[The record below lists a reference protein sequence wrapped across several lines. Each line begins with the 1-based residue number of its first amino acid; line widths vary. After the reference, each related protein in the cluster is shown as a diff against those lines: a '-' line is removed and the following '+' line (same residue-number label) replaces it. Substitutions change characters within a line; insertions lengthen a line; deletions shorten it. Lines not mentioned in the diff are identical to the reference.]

1 MVQSPAHPKGQPGAL
16 LAARVRAV
24 AIGLLVLGVVCIGAT
39 HGPLIGYKTYAN
51 VDEAYAVA
59 LASRL
64 LDGFKLYQGAI
75 SQRGP
80 LMYYAFE
87 LIAWLHGWDN
97 IVALRLW
104 ALGLVLA
111 HFVLIYA
118 TAKTML
124 PRTGALVATFVAAY
138 GFVFGFPP
146 FDGIALHGETLQMP
160 ALLGSV
166 LLGALAIKAG
176 PGTMPRRWRLLA
188 AGALF
193 GVALMVKQ
201 SVVLHLFPLVLWLF
215 VDARRRNASKT
226 LPGDLAFLTL
236 GAAAAPVACL
246 AHAYRQGTLG
256 DLYYYCVYYNQ
267 KYHLRPTRK
276 VFPVLTNLFFRVG
289 EQTGWFFVMAVLVAA
304 LGPRLLRKLRAA
316 LGSKSI
322 APLLRGFGG
331 QSYLHLHTAIGV
343 IAAAGMFRFFP
354 HYFLQPFP
362 FLVLSFAAV
371 ATRLLTAR
379 RTRWLVPL
387 FAALGAMLLFF
398 ATLGTVF
405 GERVD
410 GRVAHDK
417 TSIIVG
423 KYIQAT
429 TKPEDRVF
437 VWGFSPMIYGYSHR
451 RPAGRYVFSTYVT
464 GFVPWFWDSLEKE
477 ASRAVPGSMDALLA
491 DLDRE
496 APPVVVDAGSVMLAR
511 PMRTYEPTNA
521 WLHKNYCFEVRI
533 GGFDIYRRK
542 EAPTS
547 RCAFEAFPFPYQ
559 VITWHGAG
567 MPIPLPLTKDNATS
581 VRLPRAAYEKAVWF
595 PQQPKPPA
603 AGLAAIR
610 DARVEKEE
618 ADAIQDG
625 FYVPTY
631 DPEHPE

>member
-1 MVQSPAHPKGQPGAL
+1 MVSPAQAPRGGSGARPS
-16 LAARVRAV
+16 ARVRAI

-87 LIAWLHGWDN
+87 FIAWLHGWDN
-97 IVALRLW
+97 IVALRIW
-104 ALGLVLA
+104 ALLLVLT
-111 HFVLIYA
+111 HFVLIYLA
-118 TAKTML
+118 AKTML
-124 PRTGALVATFVAAY
+124 PRTGVLVATFVAAY

-166 LLGALAIKAG
+166 MLGAGAIKAT
-176 PGTMPRRWRLLA
+176 PGTRARRLRLLA
-188 AGALF
+188 AGGLF
-193 GVALMVKQ
+193 GLALMVKQ
-201 SVVLHLFPLVLWLF
+201 SVVLHLLPLILWLW
-215 VDARRRNASKT
+215 VDARRRASSKA
-226 LPGDLAFLTL
+226 LVGDLAALTA
-236 GAAAAPVACL
+236 GALAAPLACL
-246 AHAYRQGTLG
+246 AHAQQQGTLG

-289 EQTGWFFVMAVLVAA
+289 EQTGWFFVMATLFAA
-304 LGPRLLRKLRAA
+304 LGPKLLRKVRSALRARG
-316 LGSKSI
+316 LS
-322 APLLRGFGG
+322 PLLRGFGV

-343 IAAAGMFRFFP
+343 AAAAGMYRFFP

-371 ATRLLTAR
+371 STRVLTVR
-379 RTRWLVPL
+379 RTHWLLPL
-387 FAALGAMLLFF
+387 FSCLGGLLLFL
-398 ATLGTVF
+398 ATLGAVF

-417 TSIIVG
+417 TSIIAA
-423 KYIQAT
+423 KYIEAT
-429 TKPEDRVF
+429 TKPQDRIF
-437 VWGFSPMIYGYSHR
+437 VWGFSPMLYGYSHR

-464 GFVPWFWDSLEKE
+464 GFVPWFWDSLDKE

-511 PMRTYEPTNA
+511 PMRTYAPTND

-533 GGFDIYRRK
+533 GAFDIYRRK
-542 EAPTS
+542 ASPQD
-547 RCAFEAFPFPYQ
+547 RCAFENFPFPYQ

-567 MPIPLPLTKDNATS
+567 MPIPLPLTQDNATS
-581 VRLPRAAYEKAVWF
+581 LRLPRGPYDKAIWF
-595 PQQPKPPA
+595 PKQPKPPA
-603 AGLAAIR
+603 AGLEAIR

-618 ADAIQDG
+618 ADALHEG
-625 FYVPTY
+625 FYVPIY